1 MLLGRLS
8 LLASY
13 SRLLVVLRWWLLSI
27 RVLRQGITKIVKGSK
42 VVRLMHYYT
51 KQCLNLR

>member
-42 VVRLMHYYT
+42 VVRLMHY
-51 KQCLNLR
+51 